1 MQVELPVVLVDLPV
15 EPPEPW
21 PDLAE
26 KVLIGEIVVLVVE
39 PMPTVVKVELPAVLV
54 GLPVEPPEPWPDPA
68 EKVLLY

>member
-1 MQVELPVVLVDLPV
+1 M
-15 EPPEPW
+15 
-21 PDLAE
+21 
-26 KVLIGEIVVLVVE
+26 IGEIVVLVVE